1 MYSDTICIKYT
12 RKWRWMQVSAKNKAK
27 WERKTVFSQKRVAFY
42 REGHYNKK
50 ANGTNLVALA
60 GNKREDRRVFFPIL

>member
-12 RKWRWMQVSAKNKAK
+12 RKWRWMQVPAKNKPK

-50 ANGTNLVALA
+50 ANGTDSVEKA
-60 GNKREDRRVFFPIL
+60 GKKREDRRVFFPIL

>member
-60 GNKREDRRVFFPIL
+60 GKKREDRRVFFPIL

>member
-12 RKWRWMQVSAKNKAK
+12 RNWRWMQVPAKNKAK
-27 WERKTVFSQKRVAFY
+27 WERKTVFVQKRVAFY

-50 ANGTNLVALA
+50 ANGTNSVAKD
-60 GNKREDRRVFFPIL
+60 GKKREDRRVSFPIL